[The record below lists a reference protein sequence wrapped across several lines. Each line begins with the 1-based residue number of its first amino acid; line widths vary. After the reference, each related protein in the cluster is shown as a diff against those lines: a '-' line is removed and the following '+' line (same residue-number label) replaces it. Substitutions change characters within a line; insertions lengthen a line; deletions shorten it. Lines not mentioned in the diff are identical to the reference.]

1 MSNVLVTTVDNPFNP
16 FTEFDEWYRFDRDH
30 GYNTCEYLA
39 RIALTSDELSDEANA
54 QAINDAVDEIVRL
67 NINGMYKK
75 VTEPSDKEHTK

>member
-1 MSNVLVTTVDNPFNP
+1 MANVLVTTVDNPFNP
-16 FTEFDEWYRFDRDH
+16 FTEFDEWYRFDHDH

-67 NINGMYKK
+67 NSNGMYKK

>member
-1 MSNVLVTTVDNPFNP
+1 MTNVLVTTVDNPFNP
-16 FTEFDEWYRFDRDH
+16 FTEFDEWYGFDRDH

-39 RIALTSDELSDEANA
+39 RIALTSDELSDDANA

-75 VTEPSDKEHTK
+75 VTEPSGKEHTN